1 MWDLDDYFNIN
12 HVLEMDFRM
21 VYIGKEPELEF
32 GKVYDVILID
42 NLYYVQHPD
51 EYSRMLIY
59 TDEQFTTIEKWR
71 TEQINKILQDSELK
85 F

>member
-12 HVLEMDFRM
+12 YVLEMDFRM

-59 TDEQFTTIEKWR
+59 TDDQFTTIENWR
-71 TEQINKILQDSELK
+71 TEQIDKILQDSELK

>member
-12 HVLEMDFRM
+12 YVLEMDFRM